1 MVATHLTHLVP
12 KLATLGHLVTFSGAK
27 RLILGQLGALK
38 GFVLLIWDPL
48 EGPKWAR
55 YGSVMPTQ

>member
-1 MVATHLTHLVP
+1 MTHLVP
-12 KLATLGHLVTFSGAK
+12 KLVTLGHLMTYSGAK
-27 RLILGQLGALK
+27 RLIGALK
-38 GFVLLIWDPL
+38 WFVLLIWDPL